1 MEFKELIKTLS
12 DEVGFDGEPAADED
26 GVIRLPLSQI
36 GALALMEVAETRSLL
51 MWCRV
56 GELPERNAERLKDAL
71 LRANFM
77 GQAVDGGTLSLSE
90 DGGIYLHRYLPL
102 DLTDADRF
110 METLTAFV
118 ELVVNWTRLV
128 AESAF
133 AFENAANAE
142 TEGAAGAFELNR
154 EGIIRG

>member
-1 MEFKELIKTLS
+1 MEFKELIKVLS
-12 DEVGFDGEPAADED
+12 DEAGFEGEPTADED
-26 GVIRLPLSQI
+26 GVIRVPLSEI
-36 GALALMEVAETRSLL
+36 GALALMEIAETRSMLI
-51 MWCRV
+51 WCCV

-102 DLTDADRF
+102 DLMDADRF
-110 METLTAFV
+110 MEALTAFV
-118 ELVVNWTRLV
+118 ELVVNWSRLI

-133 AFENAANAE
+133 ASELDENKAV
-142 TEGAAGAFELNR
+142 EGGVGVFGLNQ